1 MTKVLGYC
9 RVSTEN
15 QNGADSFGLETQ
27 RDTITKHCAS
37 NGLELV
43 QIFEDPALSGS
54 LPPLERPGLHAVL
67 ETLKAGDIQQVI
79 VTRLDRLARDTMLS
93 LWLMKEIKKLG
104 AELVSIAE
112 PGRWEDPTQKLL
124 LTMVAAFAEFEK
136 SLISSRLSG
145 GRKTKARQGGYAG
158 GMAPIGYK
166 AERGCKALIVDDEK
180 VGTVRRVFELREA
193 KPDASLQKL
202 ADLLNAEG
210 LTTKEGRQFHPMQV
224 KRILDRRAVYEGRY
238 KYSGV
243 EAEGQ
248 HQPILNLHVDRE

>member
-1 MTKVLGYC
+1 MRAVGYV

-27 RDTITKHCAS
+27 RDTIIKYCTA
-37 NGLELV
+37 NDLELA
-43 QIFEDPALSGS
+43 QIYEDPAFSGS
-54 LPPLERPGLHAVL
+54 LPPLERPGLHALL
-67 ETLKAGDIQQVI
+67 ESLKAGYIQQVV

-136 SLISSRLSG
+136 SLIASRLSS

-158 GMAPIGYK
+158 GKAPIGYK
-166 AERGCKALIVDDEK
+166 AERGGKALTLDEEK
-180 VGTVRRVFELREA
+180 ASTVRRVFELRDT
-193 KPDASLQKL
+193 KPDASLKKI
-202 ADLLNAEG
+202 ADMLNAEG
-210 LTTKEGRQFHPMQV
+210 YTTKEGKSFHPMQV
-224 KRILDRRAVYEGRY
+224 KRILDRHALYEGNY
-238 KYSGV
+238 KYSGI
-243 EAEGQ
+243 ETTGK
-248 HQPILNLHVDRE
+248 HPRII

>member
-1 MTKVLGYC
+1 VDNGFRK
-9 RVSTEN
+9 STIDCYVDRA
-15 QNGADSFGLETQ
+15 GKYLEFAQTHKPSP
-27 RDTITKHCAS
+27 DM
-37 NGLELV
+37 
-43 QIFEDPALSGS
+43 
-54 LPPLERPGLHAVL
+54 LERPGLHALL

-145 GRKTKARQGGYAG
+145 GRKTKARPGGYAG
-158 GMAPIGYK
+158 GKAPIGYK

-180 VGTVRRVFELREA
+180 AGTVRRVFELRDA

-202 ADLLNAEG
+202 ADLLNAE
-210 LTTKEGRQFHPMQV
+210 
-224 KRILDRRAVYEGRY
+224 
-238 KYSGV
+238 
-243 EAEGQ
+243 
-248 HQPILNLHVDRE
+248 

>member
-1 MTKVLGYC
+1 MTRVLGYC

-15 QNGADSFGLETQ
+15 QNGCDSFGLETQ
-27 RDTITKHCAS
+27 RDAITKYCTA

-43 QIFEDPALSGS
+43 KIFEDPAFSGS
-54 LPPLERPGLHAVL
+54 LPPLERPGLHALL
-67 ETLKAGDIQQVI
+67 EILKPGDINQVI

-136 SLISSRLSG
+136 SLITTRLSS
-145 GRKTKARQGGYAG
+145 GRKTKARNGGYAG
-158 GMAPIGYK
+158 GKAPIGYK
-166 AERGCKALIVDDEK
+166 AERGDKALTLDQEK
-180 VGTVRRVFELREA
+180 ANTVKRVFELRDL
-193 KPDASLQKL
+193 KPDAPLKKI
-202 ADLLNAEG
+202 ADTLNTEG
-210 LTTKEGRQFHPMQV
+210 YTTKEGKPFHPMQV
-224 KRILDRRAVYEGRY
+224 KRILDRKTLYQGTY

-248 HQPILNLHVDRE
+248 HKAIL

>member
-1 MTKVLGYC
+1 
-9 RVSTEN
+9 VSTEN

-27 RDTITKHCAS
+27 RDAIAKYCAAC
-37 NGLELV
+37 GLELV
-43 QIFEDPALSGS
+43 QIYEDPAFSGS

-67 ETLKAGDIQQVI
+67 EILKAGDIKEVI

-136 SLISSRLSG
+136 SLITSRLSS
-145 GRKTKARQGGYAG
+145 GRKTKARNGGYAG
-158 GMAPIGYK
+158 GKAPIGYK
-166 AERGCKALIVDDEK
+166 AERGDKALTLDEEK
-180 VGTVRRVFELREA
+180 ANTVRRVFELRDT

-202 ADLLNAEG
+202 ADLLNSEG
-210 LTTKEGRQFHPMQV
+210 LTTKEGKPFHAMQV
-224 KRILDRRAVYEGRY
+224 KRILDRRAFYEGHY
-238 KYSGV
+238 KYSGID
-243 EAEGQ
+243 ADGK
-248 HQPILNLHVDRE
+248 HRRILD

>member
-1 MTKVLGYC
+1 MKSVGYV

-15 QNGADSFGLETQ
+15 QNGVDSFGLETQ
-27 RDTITKHCAS
+27 RDAITKYCAEK
-37 NGLELV
+37 GLELV
-43 QIFEDPALSGS
+43 QIYEDPALSGS
-54 LPPLERPGLHAVL
+54 LPPLERPGLHALL
-67 ETLKAGDIQQVI
+67 EVLKAGDIKEVI

-136 SLISSRLSG
+136 SLISSRLSS

-158 GMAPIGYK
+158 GKAPIGYK
-166 AERGCKALIVDDEK
+166 AERGNKTLTLDEEKAS
-180 VGTVRRVFELREA
+180 TVRRVFELR
-193 KPDASLQKL
+193 DMMLNASLKKI
-202 ADLLNAEG
+202 ADMLNTEG
-210 LTTKEGRQFHPMQV
+210 YSTKEGKPFYPMQV
-224 KRILDRRAVYEGRY
+224 KRILDRKAFYEGIY

-248 HQPILNLHVDRE
+248 HPAIL